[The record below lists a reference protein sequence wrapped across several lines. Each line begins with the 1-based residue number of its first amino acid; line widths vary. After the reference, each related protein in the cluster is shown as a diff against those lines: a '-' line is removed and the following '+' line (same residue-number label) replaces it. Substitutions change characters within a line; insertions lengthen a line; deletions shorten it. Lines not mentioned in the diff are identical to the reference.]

1 MSWRG
6 VLVWWLVWSA
16 AGVAVIALPDN
27 GPRLIA
33 FSGEHGPGLL
43 DAAGII
49 MLVVGSAALWWYLI
63 RHRAR
68 LSATVASVRTLWTFA
83 AGVGVGL
90 VLASVAG
97 DFSAW
102 WVVGAGL
109 LAALQ
114 IAMFATL
121 ARR

>member
-6 VLVWWLVWSA
+6 VLMWWLAWSA
-16 AGVAVIALPDN
+16 AGVAVIALPDE
-27 GPRLIA
+27 GPGLIA

-43 DAAGII
+43 DAAGILLLLI
-49 MLVVGSAALWWYLI
+49 GSGVLWGYLI

-68 LSATVASVRTLWTFA
+68 LSETVASVRTLWTFA
-83 AGVGVGL
+83 AGVGAGL

-102 WVVGAGL
+102 WVVGAAL
-109 LAALQ
+109 LAGVQ
-114 IAMFATL
+114 MAMFATL
-121 ARR
+121 GRR